1 MTVVMLSSCENNGDT
16 VSEQALLSIRKFSQT
31 YPSPKDAQP
40 VVYMI
45 LCVGIE
51 DNTPITNAI
60 FGDSSHIIMGTRDSP
75 SGGSSFIMEDQ
86 LTDERWTLSLDRFE
100 QVIVLKDR
108 SVQKV
113 SKFARIEGG
122 DIKFSDTKNKLLN
135 SVVEAYNRNL
145 REQIDAD

>member
-1 MTVVMLSSCENNGDT
+1 MTVAMLSSCENNRDT

-60 FGDSSHIIMGTRDSP
+60 FGDSSHINMTC
-75 SGGSSFIMEDQ
+75 
-86 LTDERWTLSLDRFE
+86 
-100 QVIVLKDR
+100 V
-108 SVQKV
+108 V
-113 SKFARIEGG
+113 SIDKIEEVYLG
-122 DIKFSDTKNKLLN
+122 
-135 SVVEAYNRNL
+135 YHH
-145 REQIDAD
+145 